1 MQLKTR
7 LPPRPHQPVGCR
19 TFENLKAMIHAFDNG
34 DLRSISKAL
43 NRITAAARLD
53 IKWLKARLAGKP
65 IDPSVMRAR
74 EAAITKQRGR
84 SITFE

>member
-1 MQLKTR
+1 
-7 LPPRPHQPVGCR
+7 
-19 TFENLKAMIHAFDNG
+19 MIHAFDNG

-43 NRITAAARLD
+43 KRITAAARLD

-65 IDPSVMRAR
+65 IDPNVMRGPRGGYAR
-74 EAAITKQRGR
+74 RCTKQRGR